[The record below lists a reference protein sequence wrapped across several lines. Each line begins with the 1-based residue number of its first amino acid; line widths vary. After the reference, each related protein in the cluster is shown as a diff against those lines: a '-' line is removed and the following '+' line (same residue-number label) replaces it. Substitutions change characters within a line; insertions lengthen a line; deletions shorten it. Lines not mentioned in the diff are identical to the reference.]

1 MPLLLSAVASA
12 PVISRMLYEAR
23 PAVLSALAVMLPAL
37 YLGYPSSDPGSP
49 LTSQAPCG
57 YFLSSNPVLSLYQL
71 SNESH
76 MLIPLSGQLEIS
88 SVTSLSHVCLFLT
101 PWTAAHQASL
111 FITNSCSLLKLMP
124 IESLMPS
131 NRLILCALLCPVPH
145 F

>member
-1 MPLLLSAVASA
+1 M
-12 PVISRMLYEAR
+12 
-23 PAVLSALAVMLPAL
+23 
-37 YLGYPSSDPGSP
+37 
-49 LTSQAPCG
+49 
-57 YFLSSNPVLSLYQL
+57 N
-71 SNESH
+71 
-76 MLIPLSGQLEIS
+76 LIPLSGQSEIS
-88 SVTSLSHVCLFLT
+88 SVQSLIHVCLFLT